1 MTPRGALAGTLLVLA
16 PAIPIA
22 ALAGLAAAH
31 EPERAQALLAE
42 VAARHAA
49 ASAPGA
55 GADARYAL
63 GEAAEAMVA
72 LLNEDVA
79 VHGAANF
86 FTEALVRRLEAY
98 GIAVAFQPRTRTY
111 AYDLAAFADYLGRTP
126 GGPHAAD
133 AAFRLLARDFD
144 AALGTDLAALG
155 HGDVAALLGAIT
167 AEERFLRDHPRH
179 ARAPRVRFFLAVDYV
194 RAARHVSDA
203 AQAAA
208 FTRRA
213 RQALAAVAR
222 DSSDPFERRA
232 AGTLLEQLG
241 AAGR

>member
-1 MTPRGALAGTLLVLA
+1 VTARGARAGALLVLA
-16 PAIPIA
+16 PAILIA
-22 ALAGLAAAH
+22 ALAGSAGAH
-31 EPERAQALLAE
+31 EPERAQALLAD

-49 ASAPGA
+49 VRAPGA
-55 GADARYAL
+55 GAEALYAL
-63 GEAAEAMVA
+63 GEAAEAMVG

-86 FTEALVRRLEAY
+86 FTDALVRRLEAY
-98 GIAVAFQPRTRTY
+98 GIAVALQPRTRTY
-111 AYDLAAFADYLGRTP
+111 AYDLAAFATYVERAP
-126 GGPHAAD
+126 RGPHAAD

-144 AALGTDLAALG
+144 AALGADLAALG
-155 HGDVAALLGAIT
+155 HGDVPALLRTIG

-179 ARAPRVRFFLAVDYV
+179 PRAPRVRFFLAVDYV
-194 RAARHVSDA
+194 RAARHVGDP

-213 RQALAAVAR
+213 RQALAAVAQ